1 MRKVFLFGIDGAS
14 PELIFDKWINKL
26 PHIKKLMAN
35 GIYGQLNSTIPPVT
49 IIAWNAMLSG
59 KDPSEIGVFSY
70 TFQDENGKSQL
81 ASSKNVSCNLIW
93 DILGEKNKKTI
104 SLYVPLTFPV
114 KPING
119 CMISGFLS
127 PGINSNCAYPK
138 SLKNKLKL
146 LKKPELFFDVA
157 VGLASH
163 KALGTK
169 TLLKRTYE
177 MTDMQIKIIKELIV
191 EKKWDVFI
199 TVMIGTDRLQHMLWR
214 HFDPKHRRFIKNS
227 PHKNA
232 LKEYYIY
239 LDKKLGEILALLD
252 KDTDILIVSDHGMI
266 RQEGKI
272 NINNWLIK
280 EGYLVLKVKPRQG
293 EKQRFDLNLVDMDKT
308 LVYAT
313 GAYHA
318 RIFINKKK
326 ISNGYEEFKKE
337 LIEKLKNIPDDRGRK
352 LDTKIYA
359 TKDIYKDN
367 SSPECPDLIIYFDNL
382 KWASNPDLGQKGLYS
397 WESAVGADS
406 AGHSTKGIFILNSK
420 NITKRGRIKDV
431 DIQQI
436 TPTILKLLNLEI
448 PKEIEY
454 KPIGNK

>member
-280 EGYLVLKVKPRQG
+280 EGYLVLKVKPQQG

-420 NITKRGRIKDV
+420 NITKRGKIKDV

-448 PKEIEY
+448 LKEIEY
-454 KPIGNK
+454 KPIGSK